1 MRRREFIMLLGSA
14 AATWPFA
21 TLAQQPAMP
30 AIGLLSSVPFET
42 RRKKIAAFHPGL
54 KEAGYAEGK
63 NAVIEYR
70 SADNHV
76 DRLPTL
82 AADLVTKQ
90 VNVIVTIGGDIST
103 RAAKSA
109 TTTIPIVFVTAND
122 AAKIGFVA
130 SLNRP
135 GGNLTG
141 VSFLVVL
148 ALPKQLELLSQLAPA
163 AEMIGLLVNP
173 NNPNAD
179 DNTREAHIAPPT
191 LGKTLVLLYADL
203 AH

>member
-1 MRRREFIMLLGSA
+1 LHG
-14 AATWPFA
+14 
-21 TLAQQPAMP
+21 
-30 AIGLLSSVPFET
+30 G
-42 RRKKIAAFHPGL
+42 
-54 KEAGYAEGK
+54 
-63 NAVIEYR
+63 
-70 SADNHV
+70 
-76 DRLPTL
+76 RLPTL
-82 AADLVTKQ
+82 ATDLVTQ
-90 VNVIVTIGGDIST
+90 RVNVIVTIGGDISA

-148 ALPKQLELLSQLAPA
+148 ALTKQLELLSQLAPT

-173 NNPNAD
+173 NNPNK
-179 DNTREAHIAPPT
+179 DNMREAHTAAAT
-191 LGKTLVLLYADL
+191 LRKALKANTEQTLDAAFATLAGNKVGAVLVTSDPGFL
-203 AH
+203 ARRERIVALTLHRLPAIYTSSRRQVVL